1 MKSKSIVIYGNCIG
15 AADTVR
21 PWIDA
26 CVILTDPLIQ
36 TPSTISTFILAM
48 ATNPTVQKKAQEEI
62 DRVIGDS
69 NRLPDFLD
77 RSNMPYVEAILHEVL
92 RYGLVLPLSL
102 PHLSTTDDVYNGFL
116 IPKGTLLISNI
127 WCDYGFPCNG
137 SVRDAYYIIGP

>member
-1 MKSKSIVIYGNCIG
+1 
-15 AADTVR
+15 
-21 PWIDA
+21 
-26 CVILTDPLIQ
+26 
-36 TPSTISTFILAM
+36 M